1 MSDCRA
7 TTGADAIPA
16 ARSLDEL
23 CVIAPTD
30 DADDAA
36 DFAKAVGAQ
45 LATVEEPTDI
55 PAAFLKVLER

>member
-7 TTGADAIPA
+7 TTGGDAIPV
-16 ARSLDEL
+16 ARGLDEL

-30 DADDAA
+30 DAEDAE
-36 DFAKAVGAQ
+36 DFARSVGAQ

-55 PAAFLKVLER
+55 PSAFLQVLER